1 MRAPWDEAKAPATLR
16 DAAHYITK
24 LPKAEHEGP
33 EWHAATRVASGRR
46 AWRPNDARQHRLGT
60 IPSPQTCHGPMT
72 ENPFHDFDLEHAI
85 ALRWALRDIK
95 AKRLKL
101 SPVSAGDL
109 HTLLELGL
117 VEMRDDAPVL
127 TNAGHAVLD

>member
-1 MRAPWDEAKAPATLR
+1 
-16 DAAHYITK
+16 
-24 LPKAEHEGP
+24 
-33 EWHAATRVASGRR
+33 
-46 AWRPNDARQHRLGT
+46 
-60 IPSPQTCHGPMT
+60 MT
-72 ENPFHDFDLEHAI
+72 DNHNPFAEFDLERAI

-101 SPVSAGDL
+101 SPLSDADL
-109 HTLLELGL
+109 RALIELGL